1 MENNDALKSLKDTLV
16 SSGYEDSIVFEN
28 PDYASAVI
36 GISHDGRVIYSFEK
50 MIEHLVETD
59 GMDEDEAIE
68 FIDYNTVR
76 SIPYAGEGAPI
87 IMYELIF

>member
-1 MENNDALKSLKDTLV
+1 
-16 SSGYEDSIVFEN
+16 
-28 PDYASAVI
+28 
-36 GISHDGRVIYSFEK
+36 